1 MPIEDIYEE
10 LYEVLSNMDKTT
22 VMRIPE
28 EILNRIISQRNKNFK
43 SSIDSDDLFN
53 ENNISKDAM
62 DLLCWIDYNYW
73 ASPERKKAV
82 DDIKQRE
89 ILSKNEDFDRNRI
102 FDNNYINSSNE
113 EAITNSQELVIRKEN
128 PILAFIRRIMGGK
141 KWENNLKK

>member
-43 SSIDSDDLFN
+43 SSIDEDDLFN

-62 DLLCWIDYNYW
+62 DLLCWIDYNY
-73 ASPERKKAV
+73 
-82 DDIKQRE
+82 
-89 ILSKNEDFDRNRI
+89 
-102 FDNNYINSSNE
+102 
-113 EAITNSQELVIRKEN
+113 
-128 PILAFIRRIMGGK
+128 
-141 KWENNLKK
+141 

>member
-43 SSIDSDDLFN
+43 SSIDRDDLFN

-62 DLLCWIDYNYW
+62 DLLCWIDYNY
-73 ASPERKKAV
+73 
-82 DDIKQRE
+82 
-89 ILSKNEDFDRNRI
+89 
-102 FDNNYINSSNE
+102 
-113 EAITNSQELVIRKEN
+113 
-128 PILAFIRRIMGGK
+128 
-141 KWENNLKK
+141 